1 MKVIIVGAGI
11 AGLSAAIGLRR
22 AGHEV
27 LILDKSSLS
36 HEVGA
41 AIHVQPNASRIVAE
55 WGFDFKR
62 ARLVTARS
70 INFTSGDDLRLLSTV
85 DLRDIE
91 SEFGSGYFY
100 SHRVDLHSEL
110 MGLATGEEGM
120 GKPAVVRNKC
130 EVVGYNTEKGSVIL
144 ANGATLTGDLIVGA
158 DGIHSSAVKSV
169 IGYENPA
176 VQTGIA
182 CFRCLIPVK
191 EILDDPECAFLM
203 EDMEGKLRSF
213 VSPNNGHKRIVW
225 YPCRENQVL
234 NVAFMCP
241 DRKELKATEGWN
253 LSVPNET
260 FLNEL
265 EDFHPSL
272 RHLLSKGKDVRLWKL
287 LFRAPLPTWHLG
299 KLVLI
304 GDAAHPMLP
313 YQGQGGAQAIEDGHA
328 LGLLLSNLQPPISTP
343 QPLSALLQTFEKIRK
358 NRASALQMF
367 SNAGV
372 DEGEKVKES
381 ARPFIAVGEM
391 VPSTPAQYQEYIFRY
406 DVGKVCRE
414 ELEKSRGV

>member
-1 MKVIIVGAGI
+1 M
-11 AGLSAAIGLRR
+11 
-22 AGHEV
+22 
-27 LILDKSSLS
+27 
-36 HEVGA
+36 
-41 AIHVQPNASRIVAE
+41 
-55 WGFDFKR
+55 GFRFQAR

-70 INFTSGDDLRLLSTV
+70 IDFTSGDKLRVLGTV
-85 DLRDIE
+85 DLRDVE

-110 MGLATGEEGM
+110 MGLAMGEEGM

-144 ANGATLTGDLIVGA
+144 ANGTTLTGDLIVGA

-191 EILDDPECAFLM
+191 EIVDDPECAFSHGR
-203 EDMEGKLRSF
+203 DGGQTTK
-213 VSPNNGHKRIVW
+213 
-225 YPCRENQVL
+225 NQVL

-328 LGLLLSNLQPPISTP
+328 LGILLSDLHSPTSTP
-343 QPLSALLQTFEKIRK
+343 KPSQPSSKPLKKFAKIA
-358 NRASALQMF
+358 RAPSKCFPML
-367 SNAGV
+367 
-372 DEGEKVKES
+372 ES
-381 ARPFIAVGEM
+381 TR
-391 VPSTPAQYQEYIFRY
+391 
-406 DVGKVCRE
+406 GKR
-414 ELEKSRGV
+414 